1 MSDPLLRQWEMLKL
15 IPRERKITVKEL
27 KNKLEGLGFSVTRR
41 TLERDLDRLS
51 IPFTLEVD
59 TRSKPYGWRYA
70 LNMQPCNI
78 PGLTSSEA
86 LTLILLETYLK
97 TLLPIA
103 IADNLAGQFA
113 AARQFFSVEHTDS
126 KLQDWLKKVKVLTP
140 GQPLLAPI
148 IDPNI
153 QRTVNMALM
162 QGLQL
167 EMDYLAAGASRAKH
181 YQSVHLQAL
190 VQYGS
195 VIYLV
200 TTINDHI
207 DLRLLVLHRIK
218 KAAIKNEPLHA
229 LEDFNL
235 QAYIDKGGFG
245 FGENPQTITLK
256 AIFKNGLGIHLIE
269 TPLAKNQQIEQ
280 LDENQLQITV
290 EVLDTPQLLRW
301 LSSHGPDIEVMSPDS
316 LRNKLADRHRLA
328 SEQYQANDQKS

>member
-27 KNKLEGLGFSVTRR
+27 KNKLEGLGFSVSRR

-59 TRSKPYGWRYA
+59 SRSKPYGWRYA

-86 LTLILLETYLK
+86 LTLVLLETYLK
-97 TLLPIA
+97 TLLPVA
-103 IADNLAGQFA
+103 ITDNLAGQFS

-126 KLQDWLKKVKVLTP
+126 KLHDWLKKVKVLTP
-140 GQPLLAPI
+140 GQPLLSPI
-148 IDPNI
+148 IDPHI
-153 QRTVNMALM
+153 QRTVNQALM

-167 EMDYLAAGASRAKH
+167 EMDYLAANASQAKRF
-181 YQSVHLQAL
+181 QSVHLQGL

-200 TTINDHI
+200 TTINDHN

-218 KAAIKNEPLHA
+218 KITLKNEPLRN
-229 LEDFNL
+229 LDGFNL

-245 FGENPQTITLK
+245 FGKSSQVITLI
-256 AIFKNGLGIHLIE
+256 AIFKNGVGLHLVE
-269 TPLAKNQQIEQ
+269 TPLAKDQQIGR
-280 LDENQLQITV
+280 LDDNKLQITA

-301 LSSHGPDIEVMSPDS
+301 LSSHGADVEVLGPAN
-316 LRNKLADRHRLA
+316 LRHKLADHHRLA
-328 SEQYQANDQKS
+328 VQQYLPQN